1 MNNCLVPYVIAIILF
16 IISFV
21 FIIMTINLHSEVK
34 QNNLIGVYDIKDNE
48 TLIKNINIRKND
60 GTSCNISYIY
70 EDGKEKLSSTGGACK

>member
-48 TLIKNINIRKND
+48 TLIKNILMRAF
-60 GTSCNISYIY
+60 
-70 EDGKEKLSSTGGACK
+70 LVFV